1 MPKGYYPFES
11 NYSWLQTEMR
21 AAAESSDKDC
31 YTFRLPRNLHYLSE
45 DNSVTFSVLSGITF
59 DAGLTFEFY
68 DAPDFAI
75 NFPNENIKVKKK
87 FIWEDS
93 IKF

>member
-1 MPKGYYPFES
+1 
-11 NYSWLQTEMR
+11 MR
-21 AAAESSDKDC
+21 ATAAESSDKDC

-45 DNSVTFSVLSGITF
+45 DNSITFSVLSGITF
-59 DAGLTFEFY
+59 NAGLTFEFY

-75 NFPNENIKVKKK
+75 NFLNENIKVKKK
-87 FIWEDS
+87 FIWEDN